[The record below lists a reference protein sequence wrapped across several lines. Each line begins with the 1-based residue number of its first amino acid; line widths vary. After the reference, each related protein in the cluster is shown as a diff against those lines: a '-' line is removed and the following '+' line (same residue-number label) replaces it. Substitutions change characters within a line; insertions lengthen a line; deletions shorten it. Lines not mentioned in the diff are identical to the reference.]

1 MYIFLFFYFFIVCSF
16 IRLFEELTMDVSL
29 CVSKVFSNL
38 DVTEESWNGLI
49 KKGHEVDAKTKLFHF
64 KIGNQN
70 CWSIKISII
79 K

>member
-1 MYIFLFFYFFIVCSF
+1 
-16 IRLFEELTMDVSL
+16 MDVSL